1 MKIHFLTH
9 MARSGS
15 TLLARELDRYSNV
28 SVTIEENLPDGI
40 ARGAKVLLR
49 NPGDL
54 DAYLDQ
60 AWHDDKLVSWGV
72 DRHTL
77 RRELMES
84 HHFPFFFR
92 DILSALTRLYFQEN
106 PPQCVIHKKG
116 PYYLHAEAVRRA
128 FPGSRM
134 VHVDRDPR
142 AIYNSQKRTR
152 QSDGA
157 GSMAEPVVTFAF
169 QYLASCEVME
179 RNQGEPDFLVVR
191 YENLLD
197 DPEGETLRILN
208 FLGQKPGSREQ
219 SRYVGRIPSDQQH
232 MHGNL
237 DKDMMDGRR
246 SAWKEELAP
255 EEIVFLQKALK
266 RTLQKKGY
274 PLVDISLSG
283 FAAWLRTRFRLAF
296 FYLKYAAK
304 RHMPGLYQWIKANT
318 TRKQVDS

>member
-15 TLLARELDRYSNV
+15 TLLARELDRCSNV

-40 ARGAKVLLR
+40 ARGAKVVLR
-49 NPGDL
+49 NEGDL

-77 RRELMES
+77 RRELVES
-84 HHFPFFFR
+84 NRFPLFFR
-92 DILSALTRLYFQEN
+92 DILSALIRLYLQED
-106 PPQCVIHKKG
+106 PSRCVIHKKG
-116 PYYLHAEAVRRA
+116 PYYLHADAVRRE

-142 AIYNSQKRTR
+142 AIYNSQKRTL
-152 QSDGA
+152 QSNGA

-169 QYLASCEVME
+169 QYLASCEVMA
-179 RNQGEPDFLVVR
+179 RNQGETDFLVVR
-191 YENLLD
+191 YEDLLD
-197 DPEGETLRILN
+197 DPEGETSRVMK
-208 FLGQKPGSREQ
+208 FLGQQPGSRGE
-219 SRYVGRIPSDQQH
+219 SRYAGRIPPDQQH

-237 DKDMMDGRR
+237 DKDMMGGRR
-246 SAWKEELAP
+246 SAWKEELTP
-255 EEIVFLQKALK
+255 DEIIFLQKALK
-266 RTLQKKGY
+266 QTLQKKGY
-274 PLVDISLSG
+274 PLVDVSFPG
-283 FAAWLRTRFRLAF
+283 FAVWLRTHFRLAF

-304 RHMPGLYQWIKANT
+304 RHMPGLYLWIKENT